1 MLDKTQIRISHKARL
16 AKLPPSTLKTS
27 GKASA
32 KRAIFLL
39 KKLKVK
45 NVLLYA
51 PLPYEPEILAFR
63 KDLSSKGIK
72 LFLPFMVD
80 KSLKM
85 VKLRLPFF
93 KGRFNVRQAAPSNA
107 YIPRLDAALIPVIG
121 VDADLARIGHGMGF
135 YDRFFASLKHL
146 PKIIFISSQDFF
158 VNAKICEPHDIK
170 GDFYVSPKNIRT
182 NHDRNHR
189 SGGYRRLWRGSWL
202 FSG

>member
-1 MLDKTQIRISHKARL
+1 MLDKTQIRNLNKARL
-16 AKLPPSTLKTS
+16 AKLPQSTLKTS

-32 KRAIFLL
+32 KKAFLLL

-51 PLPYEPEILAFR
+51 PLAYEPEILVFR
-63 KDLSSKGIK
+63 RHLSSMGIK

-85 VKLRLPFF
+85 VKLRLPFL

-107 YIPRLDAALIPVIG
+107 KTPHLDAALIPVIG

-135 YDRFFASLKHL
+135 YDRFFASLKYI

-158 VNAKICEPHDIK
+158 VNAKICAPHDIR

-189 SGGYRRLWRGSWL
+189 SSGNRRIWRGCWL